1 MDDKYDNDETTRG
14 VINSIAIERKRG
26 MEGKEGKE
34 QKSCLLLLLL
44 LLSYYYYYFRIVF

>member
-34 QKSCLLLLLL
+34 QKSSSSSSSSSSLLLLLL
-44 LLSYYYYYFRIVF
+44 F